1 MFDDN
6 YAKALAELAELRAQ
20 LAAANE
26 RAEKAER
33 EREEL
38 AKRNRELRQV
48 VDTQVS
54 QIEAACK
61 QAEAAEAERDEW
73 RTKALDVEKHP
84 VVVALL
90 AERDALRA
98 KFENYAEMA
107 QYRWG
112 LVKGD
117 APFPGGGLAAYD
129 TLLCEANADRDTL
142 ARQNESLREALEA
155 IDKKLFDL
163 KNEDVEGVDDSE
175 VADGWFEASKEM
187 TVWCREALS
196 LTPPAAVAAARE
208 REAGLLAL
216 VNDAVAALAALVDLR
231 DSTEATY
238 EQAYQAMFKRPGIER
253 WERAKIVLNTNAS
266 AALDGLRR
274 REREAALREAA
285 DVIESNAGNEQ
296 MTGAFAAK
304 YLRDR
309 ADAIAAERAG
319 EGGAA

>member
-1 MFDDN
+1 MNPIDW
-6 YAKALAELAELRAQ
+6 KAR
-20 LAAANE
+20 
-26 RAEKAER
+26 
-33 EREEL
+33 
-38 AKRNRELRQV
+38 
-48 VDTQVS
+48 
-54 QIEAACK
+54 
-61 QAEAAEAERDEW
+61 AEAAEAERDEW

-90 AERDALRA
+90 AERDALRVMSSCA
-98 KFENYAEMA
+98 ATFGELHQMAPVVAAMIEPHEWDNRQPAE
-107 QYRWG
+107 QKRW
-112 LVKGD
+112 LIEQAD
-117 APFPGGGLAAYD
+117 ALASH
-129 TLLCEANADRDTL
+129 NA
-142 ARQNESLREALEA
+142 ALRAALEA

-163 KNEDVEGVDDSE
+163 QNEDVEGVDDSE

-266 AALDGLRR
+266 AALEALRR
-274 REREAALREAA
+274 RERSIGAEEELRRII
-285 DVIESNAGNEQ
+285 DQQGGMGGIE
-296 MTGAFAAK
+296 M
-304 YLRDR
+304 RDR
-309 ADAIAAERAG
+309 ADAIAAKRK
-319 EGGAA
+319 EGDT